1 MPTIT
6 MYTTAYCP
14 YCNMAK
20 ALLKQKGIHHIEEIR
35 IDADPALRSAMMERT
50 GRRTVPQIYI
60 GTPHVGGFDHL
71 NALNRAGKLDA
82 LLANS

>member
-35 IDADPALRSAMMERT
+35 IDGDPALRSAMMART
-50 GRRTVPQIYI
+50 GRPPCRRFTSAAPMWA
-60 GTPHVGGFDHL
+60 
-71 NALNRAGKLDA
+71 ALTI
-82 LLANS
+82 